1 MMLAAATLAVSWLYL
16 WLSPR
21 VDGVLQGVLFVSVAV
36 ALFIGAQVVC
46 RRVRRRY
53 AAEAERAA
61 D

>member
-16 WLSPR
+16 FVSPYLS
-21 VDGVLQGVLFVSVAV
+21 GVLQGALFVVMAV
-36 ALFIGAQVVC
+36 LLFVGAQVVC

-53 AAEAERAA
+53 AAEARRAA